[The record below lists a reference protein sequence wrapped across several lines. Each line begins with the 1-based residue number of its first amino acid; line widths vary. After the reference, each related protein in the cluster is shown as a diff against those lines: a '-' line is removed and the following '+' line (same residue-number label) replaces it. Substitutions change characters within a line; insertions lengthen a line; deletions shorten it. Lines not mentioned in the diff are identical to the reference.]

1 MSHAG
6 LWLPPQFLAG
16 DPDTTLSNSDF
27 SFPSE
32 FPYEFG
38 LSSPESSDD
47 GEEDFFA
54 GLSRRLGQTS
64 LHETRKQ
71 LSSTVSEIP
80 RKTQGLVGS
89 PQSTLAGIGS
99 WSGRSAVSGDG
110 SPNGYSRVPSPSTTP
125 FDENND
131 PWEVIY
137 AAAVQIA
144 RMKMNNNNNRV
155 PAQYDFHNNR
165 RLLTHHCPN
174 RSFNQVILVKDSEIQ
189 LIYSILILSLV
200 DVGFLTIFVCCFCRS
215 RERSN
220 SVVRIGEGQPSLITI
235 WFSSNRLRFRV
246 ERVSL
251 GTRV

>member
-1 MSHAG
+1 MSS
-6 LWLPPQFLAG
+6 PPSTETESSDGEENFLAG
-16 DPDTTLSNSDF
+16 LT
-27 SFPSE
+27 
-32 FPYEFG
+32 
-38 LSSPESSDD
+38 
-47 GEEDFFA
+47 
-54 GLSRRLGQTS
+54 RRLSQTS
-64 LHETRKQ
+64 LHEARKQ
-71 LSSTVSEIP
+71 FSTVSEIP
-80 RKTQGLVGS
+80 RKTRQGLVGS

-99 WSGRSAVSGDG
+99 WSGRSTISGEG
-110 SPNGYSRVPSPSTTP
+110 SPNGYTRVPSPSTTP

-215 RERSN
+215 
-220 SVVRIGEGQPSLITI
+220 
-235 WFSSNRLRFRV
+235 
-246 ERVSL
+246 
-251 GTRV
+251 